1 MTPDFIP
8 FENNEEYRVGRSVN
22 LVRDKFAD
30 YFISP
35 EGELHWQY
43 TM

>member
-8 FENNEEYRVGRSVN
+8 FENNEEYCVGRSVN

-35 EGELHWQY
+35 KGELHWQY
-43 TM
+43 TI